1 MLLCRRRWSAD
12 KVFNLLKN
20 RCTMI
25 SGKYFL
31 SGFQNFSKRFSVQ
44 LWVVD
49 SVTQPS
55 QAFWKAFNLLHVTN
69 NDVWKQ
75 NGKHNIIE
83 AHPSFKIAWYWPI
96 CGSTIVICVTIPMNS
111 RVWFWTELVTIHS
124 PFLSRIIASFQ
135 TPQLQIFHI
144 CIYCIIYIVYLIYII
159 FIIGQ

>member
-1 MLLCRRRWSAD
+1 MLLGRRRWSAD

-75 NGKHNIIE
+75 NGKHNKKE

-96 CGSTIVICVTIPMNS
+96 CGLTIVVCVTIPMNS
-111 RVWFWTELVTIHS
+111 RVWFWTKLVTIHS
-124 PFLSRIIASFQ
+124 PPFLSRIIASSQ
-135 TPQLQIFHI
+135 TPQLQIFT
-144 CIYCIIYIVYLIYII
+144 CLYLLFIIYILHS
-159 FIIGQ
+159 